1 MASHGVLSRL
11 LALPPELRVR
21 IYECLFEDEPQHPD
35 MDLFAMKHFAPN
47 CAILRTS
54 RLIRRE
60 ALAIAQQAIAS
71 FFSTHT
77 FFIGVSIRG
86 VCFNT
91 PDIHEIQAAAAAIIP
106 AYPIA
111 TFEFRCVMVSARG
124 LLTSWHV
131 FRLTASAT
139 QPVQVTH
146 ASHWLGKNGVHGALA
161 PTPSSLF
168 QDRATSMDLAL
179 SSGMDNRYLNFR
191 NVVKVLVDWAESM
204 DRNMMVRVH

>member
-1 MASHGVLSRL
+1 MADHGAPLRL

-21 IYECLFEDEPQHPD
+21 IYECLFEDESQHPD
-35 MDLFAMKHFAPN
+35 MDLFAIQHLAPN

-60 ALAIAQQAIAS
+60 ALTIAQQAIAS

-77 FFIGVSIRG
+77 FFIEVRIRG
-86 VCFNT
+86 VYFNT
-91 PDIHEIQAAAAAIIP
+91 PDIHEIPAAAAAIIP

-111 TFEFRCVMVSARG
+111 TLELRCVMVSARR
-124 LLTSWHV
+124 LLTTWHV
-131 FRLTASAT
+131 FRLTASANHT
-139 QPVQVTH
+139 VQVTH

-161 PTPSSLF
+161 PTPSSLL

-179 SSGMDNRYLNFR
+179 SSGASNRYLNFR
-191 NVVKVLVDWAESM
+191 NVVRVLVDWAESM
-204 DRNMMVRVH
+204 DRNMMVPVH